1 MDEYASFPSTPIS
14 SQPNTPGWYTPS
26 ANVPGQGGYQAN
38 PSEPPSYFPQFQPNP
53 PQVSINDKV
62 KVPPPILLRY
72 AGTNTLSNKGSLK
85 IHVPGWATTLIQP
98 PQVFA
103 TGERLAPQDDTVLTG
118 SLEVTMK
125 ERRKVQAI
133 SVGVQS
139 VCRLFMGDTRGWEE
153 DGVFERGVEVLGGNE
168 EGIWLEQ
175 GSQSF
180 SFNILLPATLAT
192 TNWHKFGRLSYIIT
206 ARVQGVSPA
215 PYSNFPS
222 LFKANTSM
230 HLDPEIRFVHDFEK
244 VIARSAQVLE
254 EERRGRARE
263 VGLSPVRG
271 KGRST
276 SKGGVVGHMRDLSL
290 GSGDKDDPITHGRTP
305 SPSMGGHYTRRQNA
319 ENPPTTP
326 PAESDLP
333 KHLQPRSEKTGWMKG
348 DLAQS
353 RELWIQA
360 ISPVTGDVLPLDMRR
375 ESFVEGLGPW
385 KFRAS
390 ADVFAIA
397 AVILIDF
404 RLPLPKPTTSIFL
417 LRLTLSQRYTLTS
430 PRTPDLPPY
439 EPQPAQD
446 FVIYQVGKPGRQGER
461 FPGLDV
467 GALWRGTEVEGKS
480 AESEEGKKGV
490 SSKGQSQ
497 EGWKIKAVARL
508 PTHDKIRP
516 STNEGTIT
524 PIRVSH
530 ELIIQVYYSCY
541 GEKLNGEK
549 VNGPGELRRMTSRSP
564 INVPSCH
571 CIDEALHLPPYDSL
585 PPTSSSSKIDS
596 VISSPP
602 DKKKWCMCGPSF
614 EELGKAAMEKDRI
627 REALEEHME
636 EEEGGGA
643 GGSRDAERVG
653 RLRVRAE
660 ATARNKATSGGSGGS
675 GGSR

>member
-1 MDEYASFPSTPIS
+1 MDEYATFPSS
-14 SQPNTPGWYTPS
+14 SLSPPVTPGWYTPS
-26 ANVPGQGGYQAN
+26 GNVPGRGSDPN
-38 PSEPPSYFPQFQPNP
+38 PSEPPDYFPQFQQNP

-62 KVPPPILLRY
+62 KVPPPILLRNT
-72 AGTNTLSNKGSLK
+72 GTHTLSNKGSLK

-98 PQVFA
+98 PQIFA
-103 TGERLAPQDDTVLTG
+103 TGERLAPQDDTVLSG
-118 SLEVTMK
+118 SLEVIMK

-139 VCRLFMGDTRGWEE
+139 VCRLFMGETRGWEE
-153 DGVFERGVEVLGGNE
+153 DGIFERGVEVLGGNE

-192 TNWHKFGRLSYIIT
+192 TNWHKYGRVSYIIS
-206 ARVQGVSPA
+206 ARVQGISASP
-215 PYSNFPS
+215 YTNFPS
-222 LFKANTSM
+222 LFKTSM
-230 HLDPEIRFVHDFEK
+230 HLDPEIRFVQDFEK
-244 VIARSAQVLE
+244 VIAHSAQVLE
-254 EERRGRARE
+254 EERRGRGKE
-263 VGLSPVRG
+263 VGLTPAKG

-290 GSGDKDDPITHGRTP
+290 GGEKEDPISHGRTP
-305 SPSMGGHYTRRQNA
+305 SPSLGGHYTRRQNS
-319 ENPPTTP
+319 ENPPHNP
-326 PAESDLP
+326 PTESDLLP
-333 KHLQPRSEKTGWMKG
+333 GSKHYQPRSEKTGWMKG
-348 DLAQS
+348 DLVQS

-360 ISPVTGDVLPLDMRR
+360 ISPATGDVVPLDMRR

-390 ADVFAIA
+390 AEVFTLG

-404 RLPLPKPTTSIFL
+404 RLPSPKPTTSIFL

-467 GALWRGTEVEGKS
+467 GALWRGSEVEGKV
-480 AESEEGKKGV
+480 AESEESKKGG
-490 SSKGQSQ
+490 SSKGESQ
-497 EGWKIKAVARL
+497 DGWKVKAVARL
-508 PTHDKIRP
+508 PTHDRMRP
-516 STNEGTIT
+516 TTNEGTIS

-530 ELIIQVYYSCY
+530 ELVVQVYYSCY
-541 GEKLNGEK
+541 GERLNGAK
-549 VNGPGELRRMTSRSP
+549 VDGPGELRRMTSRAP

-571 CIDEALHLPPYDSL
+571 CIHEALHLPPYDPSR
-585 PPTSSSSKIDS
+585 PPSTTSYSKIDS

-614 EELGKAAMEKDRI
+614 EELGKAAMEMDHI
-627 REALEEHME
+627 RELQEQFGDEDRG
-636 EEEGGGA
+636 EGRSGG
-643 GGSRDAERVG
+643 DWEAERLERM
-653 RLRVRAE
+653 RLRAE
-660 ATARNKATSGGSGGS
+660 ALARNKATPSGS